1 MIGLDDKRLKPAWA
15 LEIKWS
21 NRYVEKPDELKSLL
35 QFCHKNGLKSALVT
49 TTGKEAAFNFDGI
62 DLTFV
67 PAAMY
72 AYTVGANTIEHK
84 KKKGF

>member
-1 MIGLDDKRLKPAWA
+1 
-15 LEIKWS
+15 
-21 NRYVEKPDELKSLL
+21 
-35 QFCHKNGLKSALVT
+35 
-49 TTGKEAAFNFDGI
+49 
-62 DLTFV
+62 LTFV